1 VEAAQ
6 GQDAERMEFD
16 QVWSTLPVTVL
27 ASLMSS
33 GVPDAVRD
41 ARAKIRYR
49 AMLLVYLELGV
60 DRFTEFDAH
69 YFPSADIAI
78 TRLSE
83 PKNYAARTEPR
94 GRTVLCAELPC
105 STTDAHWSM
114 DDAAL
119 GRLVAEDLA
128 RAGLP
133 LAAAPLS
140 VRVRR
145 LPFAYPI
152 YDTGYEVPFTTL
164 DEWVEGVPRLLS
176 YGRQGLFAHDNTHH
190 ALFMAYCAADCLVD
204 GAFDAAKW
212 ARYREVFAT
221 HVVED

>member
-1 VEAAQ
+1 
-6 GQDAERMEFD
+6 
-16 QVWSTLPVTVL
+16 
-27 ASLMSS
+27 MSS
-33 GVPDAVRD
+33 GVTDAVRA
-41 ARAKIRYR
+41 ARARIRYR

-69 YFPSADIAI
+69 YFPGADIRI

-94 GRTVLCAELPC
+94 GRTMLCAELPC
-105 STTDAHWSM
+105 ATTDVHWSM
-114 DDAAL
+114 DDRAL
-119 GRLVAEDLA
+119 GQLVAADLA

-133 LAAAPLS
+133 LAEDPLA
-140 VRVRR
+140 VHVRR

-152 YDTGYEVPFTTL
+152 YDEGYEVPFAAL
-164 DEWVEGVPRLLS
+164 DEWVEQIPRLLS

-190 ALFMAYCAADCLVD
+190 ALFMAYCAAECLVD
-204 GAFDAAKW
+204 GRFDEAKW
-212 ARYREVFAT
+212 QQYREVFAT